1 VAELPRPLEQ
11 PTLRDRVVAWQHRA
25 EGPPV
30 GLITLGVIV
39 AVAVVVAVGVTYFLT
54 TGGPSGGGGG
64 DVALS
69 LPRADESPSGDSSP
83 STTRGGALHVH
94 AAGAVMQPGVVQV
107 PAGSRVTDVVAAAG
121 GPVADADLDQVNLA
135 APVSDGERVYIPHK
149 GESASV
155 ATGGVAATASDG
167 VVNINQADQ
176 ATLETL
182 PGVGPATAKAIID
195 YRTEHGR
202 FKNVD
207 ELLNVRGIGP
217 SKLSEIK
224 PHARV

>member
-1 VAELPRPLEQ
+1 
-11 PTLRDRVVAWQHRA
+11 
-25 EGPPV
+25 
-30 GLITLGVIV
+30 
-39 AVAVVVAVGVTYFLT
+39 
-54 TGGPSGGGGG
+54 
-64 DVALS
+64 
-69 LPRADESPSGDSSP
+69 
-83 STTRGGALHVH
+83 
-94 AAGAVMQPGVVQV
+94 
-107 PAGSRVTDVVAAAG
+107 
-121 GPVADADLDQVNLA
+121 
-135 APVSDGERVYIPHK
+135 
-149 GESASV
+149 
-155 ATGGVAATASDG
+155 
-167 VVNINQADQ
+167 VNINQADQ